1 MKRTD
6 FIEINDKKV
15 LVSDYIEVLSRIP
28 SHRLVNEFL
37 GKNFFPRSYKV
48 KVLKHNLEDEV
59 YMIKLRSA
67 VVGQGLI
74 FDLTNRLEHFNYFS
88 DYLLNQLLEKVEK
101 ANPDSLRDYKEDI
114 WLMLIQVAH
123 QKGISKDK
131 LHELYK
137 YALNLPVNLET
148 ASEYNNNIDKLFKD
162 QASDLDGISKIDFE
176 KYMALSGT
184 TKELITVGLKYGV
197 IIKEKILKQDIID
210 EIYKEEK
217 KLIPL
222 LVENTHKQKLEEMS
236 IKELKEYIEEKKLDV
251 VTELKK
257 EDIVYLILRDNKA
270 NHENVLDKIHF
281 DLPRRMNENSEVYVD
296 TAEIE
301 RLKQEYMAKES
312 EFIQVIKSK
321 DQEIRTLKTLLEQ
334 KNEVEVVTKTTDS
347 GSVVNIYLDRELIQT
362 ITPPKEETVL
372 PKEVRPRVSKG
383 LISMLIILLIL
394 ATFVAVYI
402 LDQTGVVPRESTI
415 ITSFI
420 FKIIDFI
427 F

>member
-6 FIEINDKKV
+6 FIELNDKKV

-28 SHRLVNEFL
+28 SQRLVNEFL

-74 FDLTNRLEHFNYFS
+74 FDLTNRLEYFNYFS

-101 ANPDSLRDYKEDI
+101 ANPDSLSDYKEDI

-123 QKGISKDK
+123 QKGISKEK
-131 LHELYK
+131 IHELYK

-162 QASDLDGISKIDFE
+162 QVSDLDGISKDDFE

-197 IIKEKILKQDIID
+197 TIKEKILKQDIID

-222 LVENTHKQKLEEMS
+222 LVENAHKEKLEEMS

-270 NHENVLDKIHF
+270 THENVLDKIHF

-301 RLKQEYMAKES
+301 RLKQEYMAKEA
-312 EFIQVIKSK
+312 EFMQVIKSK

-334 KNEVEVVTKTTDS
+334 KNEVEVLTKTTDS

-372 PKEVRPRVSKG
+372 PKEVKPRVSKA
-383 LISMLIILLIL
+383 LVSMLIILLIL